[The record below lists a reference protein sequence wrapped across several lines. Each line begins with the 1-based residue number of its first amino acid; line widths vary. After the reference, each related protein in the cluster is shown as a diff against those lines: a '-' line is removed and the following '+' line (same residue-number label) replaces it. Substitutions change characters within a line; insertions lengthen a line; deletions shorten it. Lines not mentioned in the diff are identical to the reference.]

1 MTILKLFLLSGLIF
15 FSFGRVE
22 AKGIP
27 YCSKKINTGCVVPK
41 PGQTAKTYKAPTY
54 GKKKI
59 AAKSKIGVKGKIAA
73 KSKKGISSDKKLSS
87 NKIKKNKNPKI
98 TKKTKSGKR
107 KIASEANLSPKKKKN
122 KKY

>member
-59 AAKSKIGVKGKIAA
+59 AAKSK
-73 KSKKGISSDKKLSS
+73 KGISSDKKLSS